1 MFIHFCWLQK
11 RWTLVLRV
19 RRLTCGMGENRKT
32 GIEVLYPHSADKRV
46 IRHHNSLSS
55 RERNSSRPSY
65 TAQHFRRRR
74 IPKLRGVL
82 RWKQDPIGRGR
93 WWRAVFGPVIWW
105 L

>member
-65 TAQHFRRRR
+65 TAQHFGG
-74 IPKLRGVL
+74 GVSRSCGAL
-82 RWKQDPIGRGR
+82 CGGNKSQSGVAGGGEQ
-93 WWRAVFGPVIWW
+93 FLGP
-105 L
+105 